1 LIHDEPEQRS
11 ITTTSVSVTC
21 EVSVPPLAEETPADT
36 PTVEETPVETPTVE
50 ETPVEE
56 ETPAEQT
63 KTAYY
68 ICSCCYTTTDKRDMA
83 YHIVDAAKRGE
94 THSYCTDYR

>member
-1 LIHDEPEQRS
+1 MEVPVPSQDE
-11 ITTTSVSVTC
+11 TTT
-21 EVSVPPLAEETPADT
+21 DT
-36 PTVEETPVETPTVE
+36 PTVD

-56 ETPAEQT
+56 PKQEETVVETPVEQP